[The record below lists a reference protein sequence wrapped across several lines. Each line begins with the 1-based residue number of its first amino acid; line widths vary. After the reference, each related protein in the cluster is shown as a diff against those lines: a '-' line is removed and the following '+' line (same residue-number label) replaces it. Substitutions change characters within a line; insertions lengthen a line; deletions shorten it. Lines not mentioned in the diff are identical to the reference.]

1 MSLCWSKVCFGVNA
15 AMDAQADF
23 SLLTSAWSLLPLRL
37 SVHSLPLFIR
47 CPFIAVAYHNV
58 QPFVFILS
66 TYPSPSLLFNP
77 FPPLPSQPPPHFTP
91 PLPSPF
97 HPSPPLPSLLC
108 RATLAVQQAIQDLDP
123 QEKATSVTPRTPS
136 GITMATT
143 PLSTPTSAEPE
154 PPSSSELPANMVED
168 MRLAMEQSVLAET
181 PLPPGADFSPVI
193 PQLTRACVEELKEG
207 LRRSKKVKCPNEVCV
222 CMRACVR
229 VCVRACV
236 RACKVCL

>member
-1 MSLCWSKVCFGVNA
+1 MNA

-47 CPFIAVAYHNV
+47 CPFTAVAYHNV
-58 QPFVFILS
+58 QPFVSPLLTTLPLHFYS
-66 TYPSPSLLFNP
+66 TPSLPSPFH
-77 FPPLPSQPPPHFTP
+77 PSS

-97 HPSPPLPSLLC
+97 HTSPPLPSLLC

-123 QEKATSVTPRTPS
+123 QERATSVTPKTPS

-154 PPSSSELPANMVED
+154 PPSSSELPANMVEG

-222 CMRACVR
+222 CMRACVH
-229 VCVRACV
+229 
-236 RACKVCL
+236 ACKVCL